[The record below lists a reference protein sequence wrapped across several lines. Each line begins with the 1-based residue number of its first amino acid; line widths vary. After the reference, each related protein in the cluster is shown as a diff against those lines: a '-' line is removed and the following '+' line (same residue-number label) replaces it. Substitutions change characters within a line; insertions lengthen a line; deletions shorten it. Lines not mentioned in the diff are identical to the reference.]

1 MIFLLLLLLLLFP
14 FQQQQQQQ
22 QQQQKGF
29 IAAGAGAV
37 EAVMTMEE
45 VNDRTETENEAP
57 NQYLYALSLGNAV
70 GALFGTMGGGANIP
84 MSVLAIEAGANGR
97 FRISGLVAG
106 FTLFLFVLVAG
117 PFISIIPVSSLVG
130 LMVAV
135 IIATMDWASIWL
147 VILALL
153 PMSCRHHP
161 SWINAAAKYPSLSS
175 KRKIRRTDAFVI
187 VIVWVVTIIQDLF
200 VAVAAGVAV
209 TALAYAWDM
218 GERFNVSEKITENG
232 ACKIYTV
239 HGPVFFA
246 STQRFV
252 KLFHYKEDPDRVEL
266 HFDRDGSDLVDY
278 SALHAINVV
287 SDKYKKQDKT
297 LIVKYLSE
305 RSANMLSKAEALQSF
320 KVDQLTIVSAAA
332 TKEGKESKESKKKKT
347 TSSGGQRVETS
358 MGPGTVVSR
367 RENGAVTEVELDWS
381 LAMGKA
387 TLFCQTATLR

>member
-1 MIFLLLLLLLLFP
+1 
-14 FQQQQQQQ
+14 
-22 QQQQKGF
+22 
-29 IAAGAGAV
+29 
-37 EAVMTMEE
+37 MTMEE

-320 KVDQLTIVSAAA
+320 KVDQLTIVSA

-347 TSSGGQRVETS
+347 TSSGGQRVKTS